1 MAKYFIS
8 KLQIEGFRGINNEN
22 DPLEVNLKSD
32 QVNSIFAS
40 NAQGKSSIFD
50 ALCFAIKGTV
60 PKLASLQQS
69 ERAENY
75 YVNQFHSG
83 ATATILLTLQPDDGS
98 APVAIRVKRLANG
111 TRAVDSPSGFV
122 TPQAL
127 LASLNSEFCLL
138 DYRSF
143 LEFVEETP
151 LKRGRA
157 FSSLLGLGKLS
168 AYRQALEVLSNTRNV
183 NSDFEIPILRQQ
195 TSDFSNRKGKAESQ
209 IGALYLKLTNLQITS
224 PLDYGLIVTESTNA
238 LRKIPILSNQFQ
250 SNTLLDVDFDL
261 VKRTIRDAEKGT
273 DQDRL
278 RQVGLILGQ
287 INPMDIDAQEAS
299 EIVALNDLIKNL
311 KKDFDL
317 TKGSLTKAHYEDTIK
332 LMCSNEWSNDKACPT
347 CESNLSYTL
356 PDELKRKLEQFKSV
370 EESHAKLKKTWQD
383 SKIRMKLN
391 ELVLSSH
398 FVFEQSDITR
408 AKEIVRFISVGTI
421 STENLGELVAL
432 RKKFDN
438 VRVQKITLLRA
449 EQENL
454 QKELPPSLVALT
466 EQVGVAEDLRK
477 EIASH
482 SKLSQ
487 DLINTEKKLTAR
499 NRWVD
504 FINNANQTFSQAE
517 VALSTTKTLSLE
529 TSYRNIYQEI
539 TNNPDVVPKLVK
551 TVASED
557 LFLNLERF
565 YGKHDLAASALLSES
580 YRNALALSIFLS
592 AAIENSTS
600 AFIVFDDVT
609 SSFDAG
615 HQFSLMEVLRT
626 KIVRP
631 NNPTGPQV
639 IVLSH
644 DGLLEKYF
652 DKVSSTASWHHQR
665 LHGLSPNGSI
675 FTQTQS
681 ANRLKG
687 RATQFLQ
694 AGQIDQAEPLVRQY
708 LEFKLLEIIQK
719 VNIPVPVDFSIRD
732 DRKMVQNCLNAI
744 TFAVDLHS
752 GASRLIL
759 TSAQQTAT
767 SNTLI
772 PSIVANWL
780 SHYSTGVTSSFSP
793 HVLLGVLSSI
803 DLIADCFMYDCS
815 CSGGIQR
822 RYYKSL
828 STKHCTCT

>member
-22 DPLEVNLKSD
+22 DPLEINLKSD

-50 ALCFAIKGTV
+50 ALSFAIKGTV
-60 PKLASLQQS
+60 PKLANLQQS

-75 YVNQFHSG
+75 YINQFHSG
-83 ATATILLTLQPDDGS
+83 AFATILLTFQPDDGS
-98 APVAIRVKRLANG
+98 PAVVIRVKRLANG
-111 TRAVDSPSGFV
+111 TRAVDSPSGFA
-122 TPQAL
+122 TPEQL

-143 LEFVEETP
+143 LGFVEETP

-183 NSDFEIPILRQQ
+183 NSDFEIPVLEQQ
-195 TSDFSNRKGKAESQ
+195 ISDFSNRKGRAESQ
-209 IGALYLKLTNLQITS
+209 IRALYLKLTNLQIAS
-224 PLDYGLIVTESTNA
+224 LNDYGVIVNESTTA
-238 LRKIPILSNQFQ
+238 LRSIPILTNLFESN
-250 SNTLLDVDFDL
+250 SILNVDFSA
-261 VKRTIRDAEKGT
+261 VKSIIRDAERGA

-278 RQVGLILGQ
+278 RQIGLILNQ
-287 INPMDIDAQEAS
+287 INPIDVDSQETNER
-299 EIVALNDLIKNL
+299 EIL
-311 KKDFDL
+311 KDMITTLKDDFSK
-317 TKGSLTKAHYEDTIK
+317 TKGSLTKAHYEASLK
-332 LMCSNEWSNDKACPT
+332 LMSSEEWRDDKACPT
-347 CESNLSYTL
+347 CESALVYSL
-356 PDELKRKLEQFKSV
+356 PDALKKKLEQFKTV
-370 EESHAKLKKTWQD
+370 DESHSKLKRNWYD
-383 SKIRMKLN
+383 SRIRMKLN
-391 ELVLSSH
+391 QLATSTHLVLDP
-398 FVFEQSDITR
+398 VDLKR
-408 AKEIVRFISVGTI
+408 AKELAGFISTAAI
-421 STENLGELVAL
+421 SSENLDELIAI
-432 RKKFDN
+432 RMKFDAT
-438 VRVQKITLLRA
+438 RQQAISLL
-449 EQENL
+449 EGEKEKL

-466 EQVGVAEDLRK
+466 EQVGVAEDLKR
-477 EIASH
+477 EIENH
-482 SKLSQ
+482 SRLTQELFK
-487 DLINTEKKLTAR
+487 TEKKLAAR
-499 NRWVD
+499 NRWVA
-504 FINNANQTFSQAE
+504 FISNASQVFAQAE
-517 VALSTTKTLSLE
+517 VALSTAKTLRLE

-557 LFLNLERF
+557 LHLNLERF

-626 KIVRP
+626 KIARP
-631 NNPTGPQV
+631 NNATGPQV

-652 DKVSSTASWHHQR
+652 DKISSTAPWHHQR

-681 ANRLKG
+681 ANRLKF

-708 LEFKLLEIIQK
+708 LEFKLLEIIQR
-719 VNIPVPVDFSIRD
+719 VSIPVPVDFSIRD
-732 DRKMVQNCLNAI
+732 DRKMVQNCINAI
-744 TFAVDLHS
+744 TSAIDLYS

-759 TSAQQTAT
+759 TNQQQADVT
-767 SNTLI
+767 NTLI
-772 PSIVANWL
+772 PTIVANWL
-780 SHYSTGVTSSFSP
+780 SHYSTAAGSSFSP
-793 HVLLGVLSSI
+793 HVLLGVLNSI
-803 DLIADCFMYDCS
+803 DQVADCFMYNCI
-815 CSGGIQR
+815 CSGSSQR

-828 STKHCTCT
+828 STKHCACV